1 MILTCH
7 GQLVKNQCINR
18 LINMNDK
25 EIIIALPKGR
35 ILKQVLPIFNKIGI
49 IPEKSF
55 FNESDRKLKFETNIP
70 NIKLIIVRSFDVA
83 TFLIYGAAHIAIIG
97 SDVLEEFNHSEIYS
111 PIDLNIGLCRLV
123 VATTKEIL
131 NDEDPL
137 TWSYVRVA
145 TKYPN
150 LTSEHFQKRGVHAD
164 CIKLNGAMELAPS
177 MGLCRRIVDLS
188 ESGETLKAN
197 GLIEIEEI
205 MKVSTRLAIN
215 RNAYKTNFKEINKI
229 IKRFEGFLN
238 YEK

>member
-1 MILTCH
+1 
-7 GQLVKNQCINR
+7 
-18 LINMNDK
+18 MNDK
-25 EIIIALPKGR
+25 EIILALPKGR

-55 FNESDRKLKFETNIP
+55 FNEKDRKLKFETNIP

-111 PIDLNIGLCRLV
+111 PIDLKVGLCRLV

-131 NDEDPL
+131 SDEDPL

-150 LTSEHFQKRGVHAD
+150 LTSEHFKKRGVHAD

-229 IKRFEGFLN
+229 IKKFEGLLHD
-238 YEK
+238 

>member
-1 MILTCH
+1 MILTCP

-18 LINMNDK
+18 SIDMNDK
-25 EIIIALPKGR
+25 DIIIALPKGR

-55 FNESDRKLKFETNIP
+55 FNEKDRKLKFETNIP

-83 TFLIYGAAHIAIIG
+83 TFLIYGAAHMAIIG

-150 LTSEHFQKRGVHAD
+150 LTSEHFKKRGVHAD

-215 RNAYKTNFKEINKI
+215 RNAYKTNFKKMNEI
-229 IKRFEGFLN
+229 IKRFEECLN
-238 YEK
+238 D

>member
-1 MILTCH
+1 
-7 GQLVKNQCINR
+7 
-18 LINMNDK
+18 MNDTD
-25 EIIIALPKGR
+25 IIIALPKGR
-35 ILKQVLPIFNKIGI
+35 ILKQVLPIFDKVGI

-55 FNESDRKLKFETNIP
+55 FNEKDRKLKFETNIP

-83 TFLIYGAAHIAIIG
+83 TFLIYGAAHIAVIG

-111 PIDLNIGLCRLV
+111 PIDLQIGLCRLV
-123 VATTKEIL
+123 VATTEEIL
-131 NDEDPL
+131 SHEDPL

-150 LTSEHFQKRGVHAD
+150 LTSEHFKKRGVHAD

-229 IKRFEGFLN
+229 LKKFEGLLHD
-238 YEK
+238 K

>member
-7 GQLVKNQCINR
+7 GQLVKDQCMNRSINS
-18 LINMNDK
+18 NVKD
-25 EIIIALPKGR
+25 IIIALPKGR
-35 ILKQVLPIFNKIGI
+35 ILKQVLPILNKIGV

-55 FNESDRKLKFETNIP
+55 FNEKDRKLKFETNIS

-111 PIDLNIGLCRLV
+111 PIDLKIGLCRLV

-150 LTSEHFQKRGVHAD
+150 LTSEHFKKRGVHAD

-229 IKRFEGFLN
+229 LKKFNEFLN
-238 YEK
+238 V

>member
-1 MILTCH
+1 
-7 GQLVKNQCINR
+7 
-18 LINMNDK
+18 MNDK
-25 EIIIALPKGR
+25 DIIIALPKGR
-35 ILKQVLPIFNKIGI
+35 ILKQVLPIFDKVGI

-55 FNESDRKLKFETNIP
+55 FNEKDRKLKFETNIP

-111 PIDLNIGLCRLV
+111 PIDLKIGLCRLV

-131 NDEDPL
+131 SDEDPL

-150 LTSEHFQKRGVHAD
+150 LTSEHFKKRGVHAD

-229 IKRFEGFLN
+229 IKKFEELLHD
-238 YEK
+238 

>member
-1 MILTCH
+1 
-7 GQLVKNQCINR
+7 
-18 LINMNDK
+18 MNDNN
-25 EIIIALPKGR
+25 IIIALPKGR
-35 ILKQVLPIFNKIGI
+35 ILKQVLPILDKIGI

-55 FNESDRKLKFETNIP
+55 FNEQDRKLKFETNVP
-70 NIKLIIVRSFDVA
+70 NINLIIVRSFDVA
-83 TFLIYGAAHIAIIG
+83 TFLIYGAAHISIIG

-123 VATTKEIL
+123 VATTQEIL

-150 LTSEHFQKRGVHAD
+150 LTSEYFKKRGVHAD

-188 ESGETLKAN
+188 ESGKTLKAN

-205 MKVSTRLAIN
+205 MKVSTRLAVN

-229 IKRFEGFLN
+229 LKKFEEHAN
-238 YEK
+238 EK

>member
-1 MILTCH
+1 
-7 GQLVKNQCINR
+7 
-18 LINMNDK
+18 MNDK
-25 EIIIALPKGR
+25 DIIIALPKGR
-35 ILKQVLPIFNKIGI
+35 ILKQVLPIFNEVGI

-55 FNESDRKLKFETNIP
+55 FNEKDRKLKFETNIP

-83 TFLIYGAAHIAIIG
+83 TFLIYGAAHIAVIG

-111 PIDLNIGLCRLV
+111 PIDLKIGLCRLV

-131 NDEDPL
+131 SDEDPL
-137 TWSYVRVA
+137 TWSHVRVA

-150 LTSEHFQKRGVHAD
+150 LTSEHFKKRGVHAD

-205 MKVSTRLAIN
+205 MKVSTRLAVN

-229 IKRFEGFLN
+229 LKKFDESLN
-238 YEK
+238 E

>member
-1 MILTCH
+1 
-7 GQLVKNQCINR
+7 
-18 LINMNDK
+18 MNDK
-25 EIIIALPKGR
+25 DIIIALPKGR
-35 ILKQVLPIFNKIGI
+35 ILKQVLPIFDKVGI

-55 FNESDRKLKFETNIP
+55 FNEKDRKLKFETNIP

-83 TFLIYGAAHIAIIG
+83 TFLIYGAAHLAIIG
-97 SDVLEEFNHSEIYS
+97 SDVLEEFNHFEIYS
-111 PIDLNIGLCRLV
+111 PIDLKIGLCRLV
-123 VATTKEIL
+123 VATTQEIL
-131 NDEDPL
+131 RDEDPL

-150 LTSEHFQKRGVHAD
+150 LTSEHFKKRGVHAD

-229 IKRFEGFLN
+229 IKRFEGLLHDL
-238 YEK
+238 

>member
-1 MILTCH
+1 MILTCL

-18 LINMNDK
+18 SIDMNDK
-25 EIIIALPKGR
+25 DIIIALPKGR

-55 FNESDRKLKFETNIP
+55 FNEKDRKLKFETNIP

-97 SDVLEEFNHSEIYS
+97 SDVLEEFNHSEVYS

-150 LTSEHFQKRGVHAD
+150 LTSEHFKKRGVHAD

-177 MGLCRRIVDLS
+177 MGLCRRIVDLA

-215 RNAYKTNFKEINKI
+215 RNAYKTNFKKINDI
-229 IKRFEGFLN
+229 IKKFEEFLN
-238 YEK
+238 D

>member
-1 MILTCH
+1 
-7 GQLVKNQCINR
+7 
-18 LINMNDK
+18 MNDK
-25 EIIIALPKGR
+25 DIIIALPKGR
-35 ILKQVLPIFNKIGI
+35 ILKQVLPILDKIGI

-55 FNESDRKLKFETNIP
+55 FNEKDRKLKFETNIS

-111 PIDLNIGLCRLV
+111 PVDLNIGLCRLV
-123 VATTKEIL
+123 VATTKQIL

-137 TWSYVRVA
+137 AWSYVRVA

-150 LTSEHFQKRGVHAD
+150 LTSEHFKKRGVHAD

-177 MGLCRRIVDLS
+177 MGVCRRIVDLS

-205 MKVSTRLAIN
+205 MKVSTRIAVN
-215 RNAYKTNFKEINKI
+215 RTAYKTNFKEINKI
-229 IKRFEGFLN
+229 LKKFEEFLN
-238 YEK
+238 E

>member
-1 MILTCH
+1 
-7 GQLVKNQCINR
+7 
-18 LINMNDK
+18 MNDK
-25 EIIIALPKGR
+25 DIIIALPKGR
-35 ILKQVLPIFNKIGI
+35 ILKQVLPIFDKVGI

-55 FNESDRKLKFETNIP
+55 FNEKDRKLKFETNIP

-111 PIDLNIGLCRLV
+111 PIDLQIGLCRLV

-131 NDEDPL
+131 SDEDPL

-150 LTSEHFQKRGVHAD
+150 LTSEHFKKRGVHAD

-229 IKRFEGFLN
+229 IKKFEGLLHD
-238 YEK
+238 

>member
-1 MILTCH
+1 
-7 GQLVKNQCINR
+7 
-18 LINMNDK
+18 MNDND
-25 EIIIALPKGR
+25 IIIALPKGR
-35 ILKQVLPIFNKIGI
+35 ILKQVLPIFDKVGI

-55 FNESDRKLKFETNIP
+55 FNEKDRKLKFETNIP

-111 PIDLNIGLCRLV
+111 PIDLKIGLCRLV

-131 NDEDPL
+131 SDEDPL

-150 LTSEHFQKRGVHAD
+150 LTSEHFKKRGVHAD

-229 IKRFEGFLN
+229 IKKFEGLLHD
-238 YEK
+238 

>member
-7 GQLVKNQCINR
+7 GQLVRDQCMNK
-18 LINMNDK
+18 LINSNVKD
-25 EIIIALPKGR
+25 IIIALPKGR
-35 ILKQVLPIFNKIGI
+35 ILKQVLPILNKMGV

-55 FNESDRKLKFETNIP
+55 FNEKDRKLKFETNIP

-111 PIDLNIGLCRLV
+111 PIDLKIGLCRLV

-150 LTSEHFQKRGVHAD
+150 LTSEHFKKRGVHAD

-229 IKRFEGFLN
+229 LKKFNEFLN
-238 YEK
+238 V

>member
-1 MILTCH
+1 
-7 GQLVKNQCINR
+7 
-18 LINMNDK
+18 MNDK
-25 EIIIALPKGR
+25 DIIIALPKGR
-35 ILKQVLPIFNKIGI
+35 ILKQVLPIFDKVGI

-55 FNESDRKLKFETNIP
+55 FNEKDRKLKFETNIP

-111 PIDLNIGLCRLV
+111 PIDLKIGLCRLV

-131 NDEDPL
+131 SDEDPL

-150 LTSEHFQKRGVHAD
+150 LTSEHFKKRGVHAD

-205 MKVSTRLAIN
+205 IKVSTRLAIN

-229 IKRFEGFLN
+229 IKKFEGLLHD
-238 YEK
+238 

>member
-1 MILTCH
+1 
-7 GQLVKNQCINR
+7 
-18 LINMNDK
+18 MNDK
-25 EIIIALPKGR
+25 DIIIALPKGR
-35 ILKQVLPIFNKIGI
+35 ILKQVLPIFDKVGI

-55 FNESDRKLKFETNIP
+55 FNEKDRKLMFETNIS
-70 NIKLIIVRSFDVA
+70 NIKLILVRSFDVA

-111 PIDLNIGLCRLV
+111 PIDLKIGLCRLV

-131 NDEDPL
+131 SDEDPL

-150 LTSEHFQKRGVHAD
+150 LTSEHFKKRGVHAD

-229 IKRFEGFLN
+229 LKKFEEFLN
-238 YEK
+238 D

>member
-1 MILTCH
+1 
-7 GQLVKNQCINR
+7 
-18 LINMNDK
+18 MNDK
-25 EIIIALPKGR
+25 DIIIALPKGR
-35 ILKQVLPIFNKIGI
+35 ILKQVLPIFDKVGI

-55 FNESDRKLKFETNIP
+55 FNEKDRKLKFDTNIP
-70 NIKLIIVRSFDVA
+70 NIKLIMVRSFDVA

-131 NDEDPL
+131 SDEDPL

-150 LTSEHFQKRGVHAD
+150 LTSEHFKKRGVHAD

-205 MKVSTRLAIN
+205 MKVSTRLAVN

-229 IKRFEGFLN
+229 IKKFEGLLHD
-238 YEK
+238 

>member
-25 EIIIALPKGR
+25 DIIIALPKGR
-35 ILKQVLPIFNKIGI
+35 ILKQVLPIFDKVGI

-55 FNESDRKLKFETNIP
+55 FNEKDRKLKFETNIP

-111 PIDLNIGLCRLV
+111 PIDLKIGLCRLV

-131 NDEDPL
+131 SDEDPL

-150 LTSEHFQKRGVHAD
+150 LTSEHFKKRGVHAD

-229 IKRFEGFLN
+229 IKKFEGLLHD
-238 YEK
+238 

>member
-18 LINMNDK
+18 QINMNDK
-25 EIIIALPKGR
+25 DIIIALPKGR
-35 ILKQVLPIFNKIGI
+35 ILKQVLPIFDKVGI

-55 FNESDRKLKFETNIP
+55 FNEKDRKLKFETNIP

-111 PIDLNIGLCRLV
+111 PIDLKIGLCRLV

-131 NDEDPL
+131 SDEDPL

-150 LTSEHFQKRGVHAD
+150 LTSEHFKKRGVHAD

-205 MKVSTRLAIN
+205 MKVSTRLAVN
-215 RNAYKTNFKEINKI
+215 RNAYKTNFKKINDI
-229 IKRFEGFLN
+229 IKKFEEFLN
-238 YEK
+238 D

>member
-7 GQLVKNQCINR
+7 GQLVKNQFMNR
-18 LINMNDK
+18 PINMNDTD
-25 EIIIALPKGR
+25 IIIALPKGR
-35 ILKQVLPIFNKIGI
+35 ILKQVLPIFDKVGI

-55 FNESDRKLKFETNIP
+55 FNEKDRKLKFETNIP
-70 NIKLIIVRSFDVA
+70 NMKLIIVRSFDVA

-111 PIDLNIGLCRLV
+111 PIDLKIGLCRLV

-131 NDEDPL
+131 SDEDPL

-150 LTSEHFQKRGVHAD
+150 LTSEHFKKRGVHAD

-229 IKRFEGFLN
+229 LKKFEGLLHD
-238 YEK
+238 

>member
-1 MILTCH
+1 MILTCP

-18 LINMNDK
+18 SIDMNDK
-25 EIIIALPKGR
+25 DIIIALPKGR

-55 FNESDRKLKFETNIP
+55 FNEKDRKLKFETNIP

-150 LTSEHFQKRGVHAD
+150 LTSEHFKKRGVHAD

-215 RNAYKTNFKEINKI
+215 RNAYKTNFKKMNEI
-229 IKRFEGFLN
+229 IKRFEECLN
-238 YEK
+238 D

>member
-1 MILTCH
+1 MILTCP

-18 LINMNDK
+18 SINMNDK
-25 EIIIALPKGR
+25 DIIIALPKGR

-55 FNESDRKLKFETNIP
+55 FNEKDRKLKFETNIP

-111 PIDLNIGLCRLV
+111 PIDLQIGLCRLV

-131 NDEDPL
+131 SDEDPL

-145 TKYPN
+145 TKYPK
-150 LTSEHFQKRGVHAD
+150 LTSEHLKKGVFM
-164 CIKLNGAMELAPS
+164 L
-177 MGLCRRIVDLS
+177 IV
-188 ESGETLKAN
+188 
-197 GLIEIEEI
+197 
-205 MKVSTRLAIN
+205 
-215 RNAYKTNFKEINKI
+215 
-229 IKRFEGFLN
+229 
-238 YEK
+238 

>member
-1 MILTCH
+1 
-7 GQLVKNQCINR
+7 
-18 LINMNDK
+18 MNDK
-25 EIIIALPKGR
+25 DIIIALPKGR
-35 ILKQVLPIFNKIGI
+35 ILKQVLPIFDKVGI

-55 FNESDRKLKFETNIP
+55 FNEKDRKLKFETNIP

-111 PIDLNIGLCRLV
+111 PIDLKIGLCRLV

-131 NDEDPL
+131 SDEDPL

-150 LTSEHFQKRGVHAD
+150 LTNEHFKKRGVHAD

-229 IKRFEGFLN
+229 IKKFEGLLHD
-238 YEK
+238 

>member
-1 MILTCH
+1 
-7 GQLVKNQCINR
+7 
-18 LINMNDK
+18 MNNKD
-25 EIIIALPKGR
+25 IIIALPKGR
-35 ILKQVLPIFNKIGI
+35 ILKQVLPIFDKVGI

-55 FNESDRKLKFETNIP
+55 FNEKDRKLKFETNIP
-70 NIKLIIVRSFDVA
+70 NLKLIIVRSFDVA

-111 PIDLNIGLCRLV
+111 PIDLKIGLCRLV

-131 NDEDPL
+131 SDEDPL

-150 LTSEHFQKRGVHAD
+150 LTSEHFKKRGVHAD

-188 ESGETLKAN
+188 ESGATLKAN

-229 IKRFEGFLN
+229 IKKFEGLLHD
-238 YEK
+238 

>member
-1 MILTCH
+1 
-7 GQLVKNQCINR
+7 
-18 LINMNDK
+18 MNDK
-25 EIIIALPKGR
+25 DIIIALPKGR

-49 IPEKSF
+49 LPEKSF
-55 FNESDRKLKFETNIP
+55 FDDKDRKLKFETNIP

-111 PIDLNIGLCRLV
+111 PIDLNIGFCRLV

-131 NDEDPL
+131 SDEDPL

-150 LTSEHFQKRGVHAD
+150 LTSEHFKKRGVHAD

-229 IKRFEGFLN
+229 LKKFEGLLHD
-238 YEK
+238 K

>member
-1 MILTCH
+1 
-7 GQLVKNQCINR
+7 
-18 LINMNDK
+18 MNDK
-25 EIIIALPKGR
+25 DIIIALPKGR
-35 ILKQVLPIFNKIGI
+35 ILKQVLPIFDKVGI

-55 FNESDRKLKFETNIP
+55 FNEKDRKLKFETNIP

-83 TFLIYGAAHIAIIG
+83 TFLIYGAAHIAVIG

-111 PIDLNIGLCRLV
+111 PIDLQIGSCRLV

-131 NDEDPL
+131 SDEDPL

-150 LTSEHFQKRGVHAD
+150 LTSEHFKKRGVHAD

-229 IKRFEGFLN
+229 IKKFEGLLHD
-238 YEK
+238 

>member
-1 MILTCH
+1 MPWPT
-7 GQLVKNQCINR
+7 GKNQCINR
-18 LINMNDK
+18 SINMNDK
-25 EIIIALPKGR
+25 DIIIALPKGR
-35 ILKQVLPIFNKIGI
+35 ILKQVLPIFDKVGI

-55 FNESDRKLKFETNIP
+55 FNEKDRKLKFETNIP

-111 PIDLNIGLCRLV
+111 PIDLKIGLCRLV

-131 NDEDPL
+131 SDEDPL

-150 LTSEHFQKRGVHAD
+150 LTSEHFKKRGVHAD

-215 RNAYKTNFKEINKI
+215 RNAYKTNFKKINKI
-229 IKRFEGFLN
+229 INKFEEFLN
-238 YEK
+238 D

>member
-1 MILTCH
+1 M
-7 GQLVKNQCINR
+7 K
-18 LINMNDK
+18 DK
-25 EIIIALPKGR
+25 DIIIALPKGR
-35 ILKQVLPIFNKIGI
+35 ILKQVLPIFDKVGI

-55 FNESDRKLKFETNIP
+55 FNEKDRKLKFETNIP

-111 PIDLNIGLCRLV
+111 PIDLKIGLCRLV

-131 NDEDPL
+131 SDEDPL

-150 LTSEHFQKRGVHAD
+150 LTSEYFKQRGVHAD

-229 IKRFEGFLN
+229 IKKFEGLLHD
-238 YEK
+238 

>member
-1 MILTCH
+1 
-7 GQLVKNQCINR
+7 
-18 LINMNDK
+18 MNDK
-25 EIIIALPKGR
+25 DIIIALPKGR
-35 ILKQVLPIFNKIGI
+35 ILKQVLPIFDKVGI
-49 IPEKSF
+49 IPEKTF
-55 FNESDRKLKFETNIP
+55 FNEKDRKLKFETNFP

-111 PIDLNIGLCRLV
+111 PIDLKIGLCRLV

-131 NDEDPL
+131 SDEDPL

-150 LTSEHFQKRGVHAD
+150 LTSEHFKKRGVHAE

-229 IKRFEGFLN
+229 IKKFEGLLHD
-238 YEK
+238 

>member
-1 MILTCH
+1 MY
-7 GQLVKNQCINR
+7 
-18 LINMNDK
+18 DK
-25 EIIIALPKGR
+25 DIIIALPKGR
-35 ILKQVLPIFNKIGI
+35 ILKQVLPIFDKVGI

-55 FNESDRKLKFETNIP
+55 FNEKDRKLKFETNIP

-111 PIDLNIGLCRLV
+111 PIDLKIGLCRLV

-131 NDEDPL
+131 SDEDPL

-150 LTSEHFQKRGVHAD
+150 LTSEHFKKRGVHAD

-205 MKVSTRLAIN
+205 MKVSTRLAVN
-215 RNAYKTNFKEINKI
+215 RNAYKTNFKEIYKI
-229 IKRFEGFLN
+229 IKKFEGLLHD
-238 YEK
+238 